1 MTDAAT
7 HQPEGRRA
15 TGPLR
20 LCRLATLGE
29 NLRLGPA
36 FDPAG
41 GLRRPGPRET
51 AGRAPRPTSG
61 RPCRLL
67 VTHCGFTSPRL
78 ASAGTPTRST
88 LSHCQQ
94 VSSRGHSLYRGL
106 TTEPRNSGM
115 TRRRTSYALEAKHL
129 VA

>member
-1 MTDAAT
+1 MTNTAT

-15 TGPLR
+15 TGPVR
-20 LCRLATLGE
+20 LCSLATLGE
-29 NLRLGPA
+29 NLRLGLA

-41 GLRRPGPRET
+41 GLGRPGLRET
-51 AGRAPRPTSG
+51 AGWAPRPTSG

-67 VTHCGFTSPRL
+67 VTYCGFTSPRL
-78 ASAGTPTRST
+78 ASASTATRST

-94 VSSRGHSLYRGL
+94 VSSRGNSLYCGL
-106 TTEPRNSGM
+106 TTEPRNSRM
-115 TRRRTSYALEAKHL
+115 KRRRSSHALKAKHL